1 MRYSLKQI
9 AAVTGAQLYGDADA
23 ILEHIYFDSRRIFSS
38 QNSAFLALKSGW
50 KDGKVFIDEAVQKG
64 IKIIISTKEPLNHIG
79 INWLQ
84 VTDGIKFLQ
93 ELAKFHVKQFPD
105 LETIGITGS
114 NGKTIV
120 KEWLYQCIHQDF
132 STVKSPKS
140 FNSKIGLPLSLL
152 EISKDTEIGVF
163 EVGISQAGEMRSA
176 EEIFSPKIGVLTNIG
191 QAHLANFS
199 DRNQLIEEKIK
210 LFHKSKII
218 VYPYDQEDVR
228 SAITQKYGHRTLL
241 SFGTTPEAAVY
252 VANEWRN
259 TGEDLEIHLPD
270 ETFYLPILHRDE
282 ATVHNVLCLIAIL
295 HHLKYSGKDIL
306 QKINALKAVEMRLES
321 VQGHQGNLIINDSY
335 NLDPDSFR
343 SALEHLVGLS
353 AKKKALV
360 LTDFPPQKIP
370 AETFYPQIAELT
382 NQINFSHIFL
392 IGKEISHYAGF
403 FHSKNVMTFQTV
415 EELQKASV
423 LKELE
428 NTHILLKGARAFS
441 LESLLTNLQLQ
452 QHDTTLEVNLS
463 NLLYNIQQHQPLL
476 PAKTKIMAMVKAFSY
491 GLGGYEVAEFL
502 QTHHIDYLGVAFADE
517 GVELRNKGITV
528 PIVVMNPEQN
538 SDVKI
543 IEYGLQPEIY
553 NLRALEKFQE
563 KLLESGVPLP
573 YPIHLKL
580 ETGMNR
586 LGFKEKDL
594 PGLFAKIDLQLVRVE
609 SIFSHLA
616 AADVLEENDFTREQI
631 KKFENLSEQISAFL
645 GYRPLRHLLNSA
657 GIQRFPEAA
666 FDMVRIGIGM
676 VGISPDENFA
686 KKLLPVLRY
695 SSVVSQLFE
704 VEPDETVGYSRK
716 HKVTSRQ
723 RIATVPI
730 GYADGLP
737 RIAGN
742 GKGFLYFRRH
752 KLPIVGNIC
761 MDMLMLDATGV
772 PIKEGSV
779 VELFYDVPSLH
790 KFADFCNTISYE
802 VISTISRRVKRVYIK
817 N

>member
-1 MRYSLKQI
+1 MRYSLQEVADI
-9 AAVTGAQLYGDADA
+9 TGAKLYGNGEAV
-23 ILEHIYFDSRRIFSS
+23 LKHIYFDSRRIFST
-38 QNSAFLALKSGW
+38 QNSAFLALKSRW
-50 KDGKVFIDEAVQKG
+50 NDGNLFIKEAIQKG
-64 IKIIISTKEPLNHIG
+64 IKIIISTEVPLNDVG

-84 VTDGIKFLQ
+84 VSDGAKFLQ
-93 ELAKFHVKQFPD
+93 DLAKFHVKQFPD
-105 LETIGITGS
+105 LETLGITGS
-114 NGKTIV
+114 NGKTII

-152 EISKDTEIGVF
+152 EISANTELGIF
-163 EVGISQAGEMRSA
+163 EVGISQPGEMQLA

-199 DRNQLIEEKIK
+199 DRAELIQEKIK
-210 LFHKSKII
+210 LFRKSEILI
-218 VYPYDQEDVR
+218 YPYDQDDVR
-228 SAITQKYGHRTLL
+228 SAIQQEFGDRTLF
-241 SFGTTPEAAVY
+241 SFGTNPEATVY

-259 TGEDLEIHLPD
+259 SGEDLEIHLPQ
-270 ETFYLPILHRDE
+270 EIFNLPIQHRDE

-295 HHLKYSGKDIL
+295 HHLKYSGEEIL

-321 VQGHQGNLIINDSY
+321 VQGHHGNLIINDSY
-335 NLDPDSFR
+335 NLDSDSFR
-343 SALEHLVGLS
+343 SALEHLAGLS
-353 AKKKALV
+353 GKKKALV
-360 LTDFPPQKIP
+360 LTDFPPQKVP
-370 AETFYPQIAELT
+370 AETFYRQIAELT
-382 NQINFSHIFL
+382 NQINFSNIFL
-392 IGKEISHYAGF
+392 IGKEITEYADF
-403 FHSKNVMTFQTV
+403 FQAEKIKVFQTV
-415 EELQKASV
+415 ADLQQAPT
-423 LKELE
+423 LKELR
-428 NTHILLKGARAFS
+428 NTHILLKGARAFY
-441 LESLLTNLQLQ
+441 LESLLTDLQLQ

-463 NLLYNIQQHQPLL
+463 NLLYNIQQHQALL
-476 PAKTKIMAMVKAFSY
+476 PPKTKIMAMVKAFSY

-517 GVELRNKGITV
+517 GVELRNSGITL

-538 SDVKI
+538 SDAKI
-543 IEYGLQPEIY
+543 IEYNLQPEIY

-563 KLLESGVPLP
+563 KLLESGGPLP

-594 PGLFAKIDLQLVRVE
+594 PELFAKIDQQLVKVE

-616 AADVLEENDFTREQI
+616 AADVLEESEFTREQI
-631 KKFENLSEQISAFL
+631 KKFENLSGQISAFL
-645 GYRPLRHLLNSA
+645 GYQPLKHILNSA

-676 VGISPDENFA
+676 MGISPDERFA

-704 VEPDETVGYSRK
+704 VEPEETVGYSRK
-716 HKVTSRQ
+716 HRVTTRQ
-723 RIATVPI
+723 RIATVPV

-742 GKGFLYFRRH
+742 GRGFLYFGPQ
-752 KLPIVGNIC
+752 KLPIVGNVC
-761 MDMLMLDATGV
+761 MDMLMLDATDV